1 MSVHWIDKRLRCGG
15 LTAGREGH
23 DVIAHISSHTVWLR
37 AQGVCVSVH
46 EYESLSNNKQKKKKK
61 RVVVRA
67 YSHKPSKAVNAAD

>member
-46 EYESLSNNKQKKKKK
+46 EYESLSNNKQKKSVWLCVHTRTNRPKQ
-61 RVVVRA
+61 
-67 YSHKPSKAVNAAD
+67 